1 MEFMSKI
8 ITVSREFGSGGR
20 EIGKR
25 LADELSFAYYDQEII
40 KEICKETGM
49 HDGYVEGVA
58 EKALTLVS
66 TQFGHTFYNQQ
77 QIDVL
82 VSQQKI
88 IRDLAMRGDCVIVG
102 HGCAEILAELEPFSL
117 FVYADMDA
125 KIARCR
131 ERGPE
136 DERLSDKELV
146 RKIKDVDK
154 NRKKIHEMIAP
165 TRWGD
170 KENYDLCINT
180 THVEIKKII
189 PCIAQYAKAYFG

>member
-1 MEFMSKI
+1 MSKI
-8 ITVSREFGSGGR
+8 ITISREFGSGGR

-25 LADELSFAYYDQEII
+25 LADELGFLYYDQEII

-49 HDGYVEGVA
+49 HEGYVEGVA
-58 EKALTLVS
+58 EKAISLIS

-88 IRDLAMRGDCVIVG
+88 ILDLAKRGDCVIVG
-102 HGCAEILAELEPFSL
+102 HGCAEILADLDPFSI
-117 FVYADMDA
+117 FVYASMEA
-125 KIARCR
+125 KVARCR
-131 ERGPE
+131 TKGPE
-136 DERLSDKELV
+136 EEKLTEKELI

-154 NRKKIHEMIAP
+154 NRKKVHEMIAP
-165 TRWGD
+165 TRWGE

-180 THVEIKKII
+180 TNVEIKRII
-189 PCIAQYAKAYFG
+189 PGIAMYANEYFENK

>member
-1 MEFMSKI
+1 MNKI
-8 ITVSREFGSGGR
+8 ITISREFGSGGR

-25 LADELSFAYYDQEII
+25 LADELGFAYYDQEII

-49 HDGYVEGVA
+49 HEGYVEGVA
-58 EKALTLVS
+58 EKAISLIS

-88 IRDLAMRGDCVIVG
+88 IQELASKGNCVVVG
-102 HGCAEILAELEPFSL
+102 HGCAEILAERNPFSI
-117 FVYADMDA
+117 FVYADMEA
-125 KIARCR
+125 KIKRCR
-131 ERGPE
+131 AKGPE
-136 DERLSDKELV
+136 EEKLTEKELV

-165 TRWGD
+165 TRWGE
-170 KENYDLCINT
+170 KENYDLCVNT
-180 THVEIKKII
+180 TNVEIKKVI
-189 PCIAQYAKAYFG
+189 PGLAMYAMEYFGKE